1 MRYTTITSPSNPHI
15 REALA
20 IKKKRKRYGHDAFLI
35 EGPHLTEM
43 ALQSG
48 TSLKRA
54 FLSEQYASKREGMA
68 LLKRLSRAG
77 VEVILIGSHLL
88 TLISDTEA
96 PQGVIAVVSCKSCG
110 LHDLG
115 FNNIPFI
122 VVIEGIQDPGNLG
135 TIIRTSD
142 AAAVDALILLPGTCD
157 AYMPKVIRA
166 TAGSIFN
173 IPIIDAD
180 QLTLLKWLRERSVIL
195 LVTDV
200 SGTLNIFHA
209 DLTRP
214 LALVFGNEALGVSEG
229 LKREADTLVK
239 IPLFGRAES
248 LNVASSAAV
257 CLYETVRQ
265 RTVKSSSGH
274 VPSLPAQG
282 PVHVPAGHECSGK
295 PGKT

>member
-1 MRYTTITSPSNPHI
+1 MRYTTITSPSNPYI

-20 IKKKRKRYGHDAFLI
+20 MRKKRKRYGHDAFLI

-43 ALQSG
+43 ALNSG
-48 TSLKRA
+48 ASLKRA

-68 LLKRLSRAG
+68 LLKRLSRRG
-77 VEVILIGSHLL
+77 IEVVLIGSDLL

-96 PQGVIAVVSCKSCG
+96 PQGIIAIASCQPCG
-110 LHDLG
+110 LYDLA
-115 FNNIPFI
+115 FKNVPFI
-122 VVIEGIQDPGNLG
+122 VVLEGIQDPGNLG

-157 AYMPKVIRA
+157 AFMPKVIRA

-173 IPIIDAD
+173 IPVISAD
-180 QLTLLKWLRERSVIL
+180 QLTLLKWLRERSANL
-195 LVTDV
+195 LVTGV
-200 SGTLNIFHA
+200 SGTLDIFHA

-214 LALVFGNEALGVSEG
+214 LAFVFGNEALGVSEG
-229 LKREADTLVK
+229 LRTAADMLVK
-239 IPLFGRAES
+239 IPLKGRAES

-265 RTVKSSSGH
+265 RTVETSSGH
-274 VPSLPAQG
+274 GPSLPAQG
-282 PVHVPAGHECSGK
+282 PVHEPSGHECSGQ